1 MAANAHRAPDG
12 GTAVPSVGV
21 HDVTR
26 RIIDRAPRWIRPGVE
41 LVVRT
46 VDDTFSD
53 RVPGLAAEI
62 AFFTLLSLPPLL
74 VTVLAGVGEIGDL
87 VGRDWRVR
95 LATTIK
101 DGADLILTGEGM
113 ELLDEFLTGP
123 SGLIEQSQGSLVG
136 IGFVIT
142 LFSASRALRVVSTAL
157 TIAYDLRATRPP
169 WKDRLWG
176 VVLTL
181 GALVVSMV
189 VGPVLVAGPD
199 AGATLSDLLG
209 GVPGLTDVWRAAYWP
224 ATGVTLT
231 LLIAVLYHFAAPWQT
246 PFRRDL
252 PGAVL
257 AMLLWLIGTAGLR
270 VYVTQAI
277 GDSYGFIATP
287 LILLL
292 WMYVSAIVLLLGAE
306 LNAEI
311 EKMWPTHHVTDPEAD
326 PNLDPDTEADPQ
338 GPTPVAW

>member
-1 MAANAHRAPDG
+1 M
-12 GTAVPSVGV
+12 

-26 RIIDRAPRWIRPGVE
+26 RIIDRAPPPIRPGVE
-41 LVVRT
+41 LTLRT
-46 VDDTFSD
+46 LDDSFRD

-74 VTVLAGVGEIGDL
+74 VTVLAAVGEVGDL
-87 VGRDWRVR
+87 IGREWRVR

-101 DGADLILTGEGM
+101 DGADLILTDDGM
-113 ELLDEFLTGP
+113 RLLDEFLTGP

-136 IGFVIT
+136 IGFLIT

-169 WKDRLWG
+169 WQDRLWG
-176 VVLTL
+176 IGLTFAGL
-181 GALVVSMV
+181 LVAMV
-189 VGPVLVAGPD
+189 VGPIIVAGPD

-209 GVPGLTDVWRAAYWP
+209 GVPGLTDVWAGAYWP
-224 ATGVTLT
+224 ATGITLT
-231 LLIAVLYHFAAPWQT
+231 LLIAALYHFAAPWRT

-257 AMLLWLIGTAGLR
+257 AMVLWLVGTAGLR

-287 LILLL
+287 LIILL
-292 WMYVSAIVLLLGAE
+292 WIYVSALVLLLGAE

-311 EKMWPTHHVTDPEAD
+311 EKMWPTHHLTDPDAD
-326 PNLDPDTEADPQ
+326 PDADSETPPDTSDSAPI
-338 GPTPVAW
+338 AW

>member
-1 MAANAHRAPDG
+1 M
-12 GTAVPSVGV
+12 

-26 RIIDRAPRWIRPGVE
+26 RIIDRAPPPIRPGVE
-41 LVVRT
+41 LTLRT
-46 VDDTFSD
+46 LDDSFRD

-74 VTVLAGVGEIGDL
+74 VTVLAAVGEVGDL

-95 LATTIK
+95 LATTIQ
-101 DGADLILTGEGM
+101 DGANLILTGEGM
-113 ELLDEFLTGP
+113 ELLREFLTGP
-123 SGLIEQSQGSLVG
+123 TGLIEQSQGSLVG
-136 IGFVIT
+136 IGFLIT

-169 WKDRLWG
+169 WQDRLWG
-176 VVLTL
+176 VVLTFAGL
-181 GALVVSMV
+181 LVAMV
-189 VGPVLVAGPD
+189 VGPVIVAGPD

-209 GVPGLTDVWRAAYWP
+209 GVPGLTDAWEGAYWP
-224 ATGVTLT
+224 ATGITLT
-231 LLIAVLYHFAAPWQT
+231 LLIAALYHFAAPWRT

-257 AMLLWLIGTAGLR
+257 AMVLWLIGTAGLR

-287 LILLL
+287 LVILL
-292 WMYVSAIVLLLGAE
+292 WIYVSALVLLLGAE

-311 EKMWPTHHVTDPEAD
+311 EKMWPTHHITDPDAD
-326 PNLDPDTEADPQ
+326 PDAAADTQDPAPI
-338 GPTPVAW
+338 AW